1 MKKVIKASIEPI
13 SGKEA
18 YEALND
24 IAARLSYTLST
35 SGADPKHDID
45 AHFDDR
51 VLGELLKARRAIRKM
66 IQ

>member
-13 SGKEA
+13 NGKQA

-35 SGADPKHDID
+35 SNADPKHDRD
-45 AHFDDR
+45 AHVDDM
-51 VLGELLKARRAIRKM
+51 VLGELLKARKAIKKM
-66 IQ
+66 IP